1 MHSQLRRRDSKAAIA
16 LDRGDSNPFAA
27 NESYQVYQDFGPLAH
42 SEPRGQAVPMSEY
55 EKTPTFGVYEYHT
68 ARRPSPA
75 HDYRSFAATY
85 QAYPASY
92 GGPPSQVPSG
102 LPQLAA
108 TSHTPTAHQYSPH
121 DPSHYAPQ
129 NVQYSGYVDTTAASR
144 PLPEV
149 ISYSPVHGQAGTKVT
164 IRLRSGHDLDS
175 PSMTPVIMF
184 GQKRCPGFLS
194 RTTSQPSTS
203 FDYSLTTEAP
213 PLTPT
218 STPSPQFPL
227 VLTFEDSSVNGQALS
242 TEFGKFTYL
251 DDATFQQPIHSTP
264 RTGTMRKRKLDA
276 EASPRRSP
284 TKKPSMHN
292 LSAAAGA
299 YRQPAPSSP
308 VQLRN
313 AGEPYSHTRRFSGPD
328 FQQQTFQQ
336 PPHKLRAA
344 RSMYFP
350 SAQPTPSLHAPPTPT
365 WSQMGDPQ
373 QQGRLYGM
381 NKTSIVPLPS
391 PNPSLVRTSTLQ
403 QSPTMPSAAIAQPQF
418 NPYAMMYPSKAAL
431 KLEGDLNSMTY
442 KWTAEE
448 WEAGR
453 RLVQFRRSQQGS
465 TISASFEAVTL
476 EDRIPNSICV
486 SCIWWAEKEECFVT
500 SVDTIS
506 LLESLVSVRF
516 TVEEKNRIRRNL
528 EGFRPLTV
536 SKTKQDSDDFFKLIM
551 GFPNPKPRN
560 IEKDVKVFPWRIL
573 ATALKKIIGKYS
585 ASYAS
590 TAGALHGPGQP
601 EHQQQ
606 RLLASPLSTSSGSAA
621 SHGQAYASSMASAY
635 PMNPMATTG
644 LGIVGLSQ
652 PTMGGPPLS
661 DLRMTPVNQST
672 TWRVSP
678 HHYSG
683 QHMSERAAPW
693 ELSDAF
699 AQPSPQIGLPT
710 PSMPT
715 SRPPQLPFSA
725 HHQHPPALSLP
736 LTPRFVPLENYGGQN
751 QQTSNA

>member
-1 MHSQLRRRDSKAAIA
+1 M
-16 LDRGDSNPFAA
+16 
-27 NESYQVYQDFGPLAH
+27 
-42 SEPRGQAVPMSEY
+42 
-55 EKTPTFGVYEYHT
+55 
-68 ARRPSPA
+68 
-75 HDYRSFAATY
+75 
-85 QAYPASY
+85 
-92 GGPPSQVPSG
+92 PSG

-108 TSHTPTAHQYSPH
+108 TSHTPTALQYSPH

-149 ISYSPVHGQAGTKVT
+149 ISYSPVHGQAGTELT

-184 GQKRCPGFLS
+184 GQKRCPGVLS

-227 VLTFEDSSVNGQALS
+227 VLTFEDSSVNGQASS

-251 DDATFQQPIHSTP
+251 DDASFQQPIHSTP
-264 RTGTMRKRKLDA
+264 QTGTMRKRKLDA

-328 FQQQTFQQ
+328 FQQQTLQQ

-431 KLEGDLNSMTY
+431 KIEGDLNSMTY

-573 ATALKKIIGKYS
+573 ATALKKIIGKYVSHSPPSLSFSPASTHPVHELTTHTVRKLRVHRRRAAWPRAARAPAAALTCIPALDILRFRSVTWPGVCIQHGQCLPHEPHGNNGTGHPRPHAAHHGRPPAIRSADDAGESIHHMARLAAPLLRPPHIRARRAVGAQRCLCATFAANRLADSEHAHLPPATASLFRPSS
-585 ASYAS
+585 ASSRAVAALDS
-590 TAGALHGPGQP
+590 SLRPAGELRRSESADFQCMMTTPP
-601 EHQQQ
+601 AMK
-606 RLLASPLSTSSGSAA
+606 RLSL
-621 SHGQAYASSMASAY
+621 
-635 PMNPMATTG
+635 
-644 LGIVGLSQ
+644 
-652 PTMGGPPLS
+652 
-661 DLRMTPVNQST
+661 DTPFIH
-672 TWRVSP
+672 WLSP
-678 HHYSG
+678 HPALWSHNAVRPLCRLVMHACNAYLHDVQIHAPCATSDCG
-683 QHMSERAAPW
+683 PW
-693 ELSDAF
+693 EGWW
-699 AQPSPQIGLPT
+699 Q
-710 PSMPT
+710 
-715 SRPPQLPFSA
+715 
-725 HHQHPPALSLP
+725 
-736 LTPRFVPLENYGGQN
+736 
-751 QQTSNA
+751 